1 MQNKV
6 EELRKC
12 IGLNQEDLAKALK
25 VSRQTISSIET
36 GKYNPSL
43 ELAFQI
49 SDFLKN
55 QSKKFLF
62 MKGDVKMK
70 KDNLYVG
77 LASLFI
83 GGICLVIALNF
94 ESGIRSLLFGFAGAG
109 IGPRAVM
116 LWKYY
121 YWTRPENR
129 KRYQEKI
136 ENENI
141 ELHDERKTMLRDKSG
156 RYAYLIGFA
165 VISVS
170 MVVFSIL
177 GNLGIIQNS
186 ELIIL
191 YLGGYL
197 LFQCIIGVVIFNHLN
212 KKY

>member
-1 MQNKV
+1 
-6 EELRKC
+6 
-12 IGLNQEDLAKALK
+12 
-25 VSRQTISSIET
+25 
-36 GKYNPSL
+36 
-43 ELAFQI
+43 
-49 SDFLKN
+49 
-55 QSKKFLF
+55 
-62 MKGDVKMK
+62 MK

-109 IGPRAVM
+109 IGPGAVM

-191 YLGGYL
+191 YLGGYF

>member
-1 MQNKV
+1 
-6 EELRKC
+6 
-12 IGLNQEDLAKALK
+12 
-25 VSRQTISSIET
+25 
-36 GKYNPSL
+36 
-43 ELAFQI
+43 
-49 SDFLKN
+49 
-55 QSKKFLF
+55 
-62 MKGDVKMK
+62 
-70 KDNLYVG
+70 
-77 LASLFI
+77 
-83 GGICLVIALNF
+83 
-94 ESGIRSLLFGFAGAG
+94 
-109 IGPRAVM
+109 M

-156 RYAYLIGFA
+156 RYAYLIGLA

-170 MVVFSIL
+170 MVVFSIM
-177 GNLGIIQNS
+177 GNLNIIQNS

-197 LFQCIIGVVIFNHLN
+197 VFQYIIGVVIFNHLN

>member
-1 MQNKV
+1 
-6 EELRKC
+6 
-12 IGLNQEDLAKALK
+12 
-25 VSRQTISSIET
+25 
-36 GKYNPSL
+36 
-43 ELAFQI
+43 
-49 SDFLKN
+49 
-55 QSKKFLF
+55 
-62 MKGDVKMK
+62 MK

-109 IGPRAVM
+109 IGPGAVM

-121 YWTRPENR
+121 YWTKPENR

-156 RYAYLIGFA
+156 SYAYLIGFA

-170 MVVFSIL
+170 MVIFSIL
-177 GNLGIIQNS
+177 GNLSIIQNS

-197 LFQCIIGVVIFNHLN
+197 VFQYIIGVVIFNHLN

>member
-1 MQNKV
+1 
-6 EELRKC
+6 
-12 IGLNQEDLAKALK
+12 
-25 VSRQTISSIET
+25 
-36 GKYNPSL
+36 
-43 ELAFQI
+43 
-49 SDFLKN
+49 
-55 QSKKFLF
+55 
-62 MKGDVKMK
+62 MK

-109 IGPRAVM
+109 IGPGAVM

-170 MVVFSIL
+170 MVVFSIM
-177 GNLGIIQNS
+177 GNLNIIQNS
-186 ELIIL
+186 RLIIL

-197 LFQCIIGVVIFNHLN
+197 VFQYIIGVVIFNHLN

>member
-1 MQNKV
+1 
-6 EELRKC
+6 
-12 IGLNQEDLAKALK
+12 
-25 VSRQTISSIET
+25 
-36 GKYNPSL
+36 
-43 ELAFQI
+43 
-49 SDFLKN
+49 
-55 QSKKFLF
+55 
-62 MKGDVKMK
+62 MK

-109 IGPRAVM
+109 IGPGAVM

-170 MVVFSIL
+170 MVIFSIM
-177 GNLGIIQNS
+177 GNLSIIQNS

-197 LFQCIIGVVIFNHLN
+197 VFQYIIGVVIYNHLN

>member
-1 MQNKV
+1 
-6 EELRKC
+6 
-12 IGLNQEDLAKALK
+12 
-25 VSRQTISSIET
+25 
-36 GKYNPSL
+36 
-43 ELAFQI
+43 
-49 SDFLKN
+49 
-55 QSKKFLF
+55 

-109 IGPRAVM
+109 IGPGAVM

-191 YLGGYL
+191 YLGGYF

>member
-1 MQNKV
+1 
-6 EELRKC
+6 
-12 IGLNQEDLAKALK
+12 
-25 VSRQTISSIET
+25 
-36 GKYNPSL
+36 
-43 ELAFQI
+43 
-49 SDFLKN
+49 
-55 QSKKFLF
+55 

-109 IGPRAVM
+109 IGPGAVM

-197 LFQCIIGVVIFNHLN
+197 VFQYIIGVVIYNHLN